1 MGFKDDCTAAVA
13 EIAKTPFNFRTGLVV
28 PETEDIV
35 LRNGAVELNA
45 AYLYADMAD
54 STGLVKHFSSFDAAR
69 IIRAYLNAVSR
80 VIRHHGGAIRSFD
93 GDRVMAVF
101 IGDNAASVAA
111 QTALNIT
118 WVVDMVVHEQL
129 KDHIDKY
136 FDAYIEDEWIIK
148 HRTGIDIGTALM
160 VRAGVRDN
168 NDLVSIGDA
177 PNIAAKLSD
186 IKDHRTSIT
195 ERMWDALDYDTSYRV
210 KDRKAMWTDP
220 RTVDL
225 GGGRK
230 EEVCGSNWSWSIP

>member
-1 MGFKDDCTAAVA
+1 M
-13 EIAKTPFNFRTGLVV
+13 
-28 PETEDIV
+28 V
-35 LRNGAVELNA
+35 LRNGAVQLNA

-80 VIRHHGGAIRSFD
+80 VIRHRGGAIRSFD

-101 IGDNAASVAA
+101 IGTDAASVAA

-118 WVVDMVVHEQL
+118 WVVETIVHEQL
-129 KDHIDKY
+129 KDHVDKY
-136 FDAYIEDEWIIK
+136 FDAYIEDEWRVR
-148 HRTGIDIGTALM
+148 HRTGIDVGEALM

-186 IKDHRTSIT
+186 IRDHRTSISDRT
-195 ERMWDALDYDTSYRV
+195 WDALSYKTAFRE
-210 KDRKAMWTDP
+210 KDGKAMWTEP

-225 GGGRK
+225 GGERK
-230 EEVCGSNWSWSIP
+230 EVVRGSNWTWSIS